1 MAVGKLTKYEIE
13 MAVGKLT
20 FFFFIH
26 GDVMARKREKKV
38 LG

>member
-20 FFFFIH
+20 FFFIH